1 MPGIGV
7 CAAIAVPCWFLGEA
21 LPVVGGPV
29 FAILAGMA
37 IALVWKQPAR
47 GTVQDGIAFT
57 AKKVLQYAVIL
68 LGFGLNLA
76 QIAAVGAES
85 LPIICSTIATAL
97 IAGYLLYRVLHLDSA
112 IATLIAVGSS
122 ICGGSAIAAT
132 APVIKAKD
140 EQVAQ
145 AISNL
150 VDHVTLAALVAQ
162 AISVIFL
169 FNVIAALIFPTLGS
183 ALGMSNE
190 GFGLFAGTAVND
202 TSSVTAAAA
211 AWDGM
216 HPGANALDDAT
227 VVKLTRTL
235 AIIPITLVLAITV
248 ARKENAAGVGAAAG
262 VDGTDG
268 TAASDP
274 AANAEI
280 ATAAP
285 AATKPLSGFSLKRA
299 LPTFILLFLAA
310 SVITTVAVAAGADVA
325 VFAPLKTL
333 SRFFIVMAMAAIG
346 LNTDLVKLVK
356 SGAKPILM
364 GLICWICIAA
374 ASLAMQHTLGLW

>member
-1 MPGIGV
+1 MANLRNVVPGIGI
-7 CAAIAVPCWFLGEA
+7 CAAIALPCWFLGEA

-29 FAILAGMA
+29 FAILLGMA
-37 IALVWKQPAR
+37 IALLWKQPIR

-85 LPIICSTIATAL
+85 LPIIASTIATAL
-97 IAGYLLYRVLHLDSA
+97 IVGYVLYRALHMDSA

-132 APVIKAKD
+132 APVIRAKD
-140 EQVAQ
+140 EQ
-145 AISNL
+145 
-150 VDHVTLAALVAQ
+150 VAQ

-169 FNVIAALIFPTLGS
+169 FNVVAALIFPTLGS
-183 ALGMSNE
+183 LLGMSNE

-216 HPGANALDDAT
+216 HPGSNALDDAT
-227 VVKLTRTL
+227 IVKLTRTL
-235 AIIPITLVLAITV
+235 AIIPITLVLGVLV
-248 ARKENAAGVGAAAG
+248 ARKDNARLAAEAAADHTAPQHENALG
-262 VDGTDG
+262 
-268 TAASDP
+268 
-274 AANAEI
+274 
-280 ATAAP
+280 
-285 AATKPLSGFSLKRA
+285 GFSLKRA
-299 LPTFILLFLAA
+299 LPTFILFFLAA
-310 SVITTVAVAAGADVA
+310 SVLTTVAAACGADVA

-333 SRFFIVMAMAAIG
+333 SKFFICMAMAAIG
-346 LNTDLVKLVK
+346 LNTDIVKLVR
-356 SGAKPILM
+356 SGGKPILM
-364 GLICWICIAA
+364 GLICWIAIAGV
-374 ASLAMQHTLGLW
+374 SLGMQQVLGLW

>member
-1 MPGIGV
+1 MANVKNVAPGVGL
-7 CAAIAVPCWFLGEA
+7 CAAIALPCWFLGEA

-29 FAILAGMA
+29 FAILIGMV
-37 IALVWKQPAR
+37 IALWWKQPAR
-47 GTVQDGIAFT
+47 GIVQDGIGFT

-85 LPIICSTIATAL
+85 LPIILTTIATAL
-97 IAGYLLYRVLHLDSA
+97 IVGYVLYRVLRMDSA

-132 APVIKAKD
+132 APVIRAKD
-140 EQVAQ
+140 EQ
-145 AISNL
+145 
-150 VDHVTLAALVAQ
+150 VAQ

-169 FNVIAALIFPTLGS
+169 FNVVAALIFPTLGQ

-216 HPGANALDDAT
+216 HPGSNALDDAT
-227 VVKLTRTL
+227 IVKLTRTL
-235 AIIPITLVLAITV
+235 AIIPITLVLGIV
-248 ARKENAAGVGAAAG
+248 MARKESADESASNAQ
-262 VDGTDG
+262 
-268 TAASDP
+268 AASEP
-274 AANAEI
+274 SS
-280 ATAAP
+280 TRR
-285 AATKPLSGFSLKRA
+285 KGPLGNFSLKRA
-299 LPTFILLFLAA
+299 FPMFILFFLVA
-310 SVITTVAVAAGADVA
+310 SLITTIAVAAGADAA

-333 SRFFIVMAMAAIG
+333 SKFFIVMAMAAIG

-356 SGAKPILM
+356 SGAKPLLM

-374 ASLAMQHTLGLW
+374 ASLGMQHLLNLW

>member
-1 MPGIGV
+1 MSAILRNRHRRSVKEKAVANLKNVVPGIGV

-37 IALVWKQPAR
+37 IALLWKQPSRSA
-47 GTVQDGIAFT
+47 VQDGIAFT

-85 LPIICSTIATAL
+85 LPIIASTIATAL
-97 IAGYLLYRVLHLDSA
+97 IVGYILYKVLRMDSA

-140 EQVAQ
+140 EQ
-145 AISNL
+145 
-150 VDHVTLAALVAQ
+150 VAQ

-227 VVKLTRTL
+227 IVKLTRTL
-235 AIIPITLVLAITV
+235 AIIPITLVLAIV
-248 ARKENAAGVGAAAG
+248 MARKENVAADNATTGAKLLG
-262 VDGTDG
+262 
-268 TAASDP
+268 
-274 AANAEI
+274 
-280 ATAAP
+280 
-285 AATKPLSGFSLKRA
+285 GFSLKRA
-299 LPTFILLFLAA
+299 FPTFILLFLAA

-325 VFAPLKTL
+325 TFAPLKTL

-346 LNTDLVKLVK
+346 LNTDLVKLVR

-364 GLICWICIAA
+364 GLICWACIAA

>member
-7 CAAIAVPCWFLGEA
+7 CAVIAVPCWFLGEA

-85 LPIICSTIATAL
+85 LPIIASTIATAL
-97 IAGYLLYRVLHLDSA
+97 IVGYILYKVLRMDSA

-140 EQVAQ
+140 EQ
-145 AISNL
+145 
-150 VDHVTLAALVAQ
+150 VAQ

-227 VVKLTRTL
+227 IVKLTRTL

-285 AATKPLSGFSLKRA
+285 ATTKPLSGFSLKRA

>member
-1 MPGIGV
+1 MANLRNVAPGIGA

-21 LPVVGGPV
+21 LPVVGAPV
-29 FAILAGMA
+29 FAILLGMV
-37 IALVWKQPAR
+37 IALGWGQSKR
-47 GTVQDGIAFT
+47 GVVQDGIGFT

-85 LPIICSTIATAL
+85 LPIILTTIATAL
-97 IAGYLLYRVLHLDSA
+97 IVGYVLYKVLRMDST
-112 IATLIAVGSS
+112 IATLVAVGSS

-145 AISNL
+145 AIS
-150 VDHVTLAALVAQ
+150 
-162 AISVIFL
+162 VIFL
-169 FNVIAALIFPTLGS
+169 FNVVAALIFPTLGTM
-183 ALGMSNE
+183 LGMSNE

-216 HPGANALDDAT
+216 HPGSNALDDAT
-227 VVKLTRTL
+227 IVKLTRTL
-235 AIIPITLVLAITV
+235 AIIPITLALGIWM
-248 ARKENAAGVGAAAG
+248 ARKEGGEGLGN
-262 VDGTDG
+262 
-268 TAASDP
+268 
-274 AANAEI
+274 
-280 ATAAP
+280 
-285 AATKPLSGFSLKRA
+285 FSLKRA
-299 LPTFILLFLAA
+299 FPTFILFFLLA
-310 SVITTVAVAAGADVA
+310 SVLTTVAVACGADPA

-333 SRFFIVMAMAAIG
+333 SKFLIVMAMAAIG

-356 SGAKPILM
+356 SGGKPLFM
-364 GLICWICIAA
+364 GLICWICIAG
-374 ASLAMQHTLGLW
+374 ASLGMQHILGLW